1 MHIYLVDLLTCHH
14 VSTPRSYALSFQSTA
29 ETFKFTSATM
39 STAQKPNKA
48 ATRDPNAPKRNKSAY
63 LLYQCAMREQFREAN
78 PGMSFGQL
86 AKYTSAMYAEMP
98 PADKEGWQVRA
109 AADKER
115 YLNELSL
122 YVPPPGYD
130 ARGDAIVPVRRGGGK
145 RNNRDQNAPKR
156 NMSAYLLYQNAMRE
170 QFKIDNPGM
179 TFGQLSKYTSHM
191 YRSLTTEEKNMWESR
206 AAQDKVRYDTE
217 MAAYVPPPGFDAS
230 GNLLEAYQN
239 KRGRKK
245 NRDPNAPKRAKGS
258 YVFFTQVMRPKV
270 MEEFPDIKFV
280 DLGTIMGERWRALAP
295 EERKEFQDLAEED
308 KERFNK
314 EVAEYNANKQ
324 AIEATRLA
332 QEEAE
337 EAEKAAAAAVH
348 HEHAYTEYDYG
359 LPHDDTHDPTPYY
372 G

>member
-1 MHIYLVDLLTCHH
+1 
-14 VSTPRSYALSFQSTA
+14 
-29 ETFKFTSATM
+29 M
-39 STAQKPNKA
+39 STAQKQSKA

-63 LLYQCAMREQFREAN
+63 LLYQCAMREQFREQN
-78 PGMSFGQL
+78 PGMTFGQL
-86 AKYTSAMYAEMP
+86 AKYTSAMYSEMP
-98 PADKEGWQVRA
+98 AADKESWQERA
-109 AADKER
+109 DADKER
-115 YLNELSL
+115 YLNELSH
-122 YVPPPGYD
+122 YVPPPGFD
-130 ARGDAIVPVRRGGGK
+130 ARGDAIVPVRKGGGK

-170 QFKIDNPGM
+170 QFKLDNPGM

-217 MAAYVPPPGFDAS
+217 MAAYVPPPGYDAS

-245 NRDPNAPKRAKGS
+245 NRDPNATKRAKGS
-258 YVFFTQVMRPKV
+258 YVFFTQVMRPQVVK
-270 MEEFPDIKFV
+270 EYPEARFV
-280 DLGTIMGERWRALAP
+280 DLGTIMGERWRALPP
-295 EERKEFQDLAEED
+295 EEKKEYEDLARED
-308 KERFNK
+308 KARFDK
-314 EVAEYNANKQ
+314 EMAEYNANKQ

-337 EAEKAAAAAVH
+337 EAEKEAAHAAAAAVH
-348 HEHAYTEYDYG
+348 HEHAYTDYDYG
-359 LPHDDTHDPTPYY
+359 LPHDETHDPTPYY